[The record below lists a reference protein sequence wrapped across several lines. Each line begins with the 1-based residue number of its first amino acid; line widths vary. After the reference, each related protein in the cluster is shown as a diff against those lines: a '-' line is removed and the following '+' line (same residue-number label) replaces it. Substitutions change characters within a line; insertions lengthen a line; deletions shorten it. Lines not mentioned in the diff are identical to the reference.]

1 MHGDQSNFIK
11 RKQITGRPVPSNHP
25 LRYLLAILPLLFLLS
40 MVGCEPKDEV
50 VTNDPNA
57 VLRFSADT
65 VLFDTVFV
73 TQGSVTRRLKVYNPQ
88 KKAVRI
94 SSISLGGAN
103 SSPYKLIINGQ
114 ETPIANNLE
123 LRGQD
128 SLYVLVR
135 VNINPTAQ
143 NQPFLVADSILFQT
157 NGNQQNVKLVAF
169 GQDAVFHP
177 KGEIGNTIWA
187 AGKPHVLLDT
197 VLLREGTTLTI
208 EKGARIFA
216 SNKAVLLINGTLKV
230 KGTPDE
236 RVTFSGIRRE
246 PAYVNAPGQ
255 WEGIRILTASQ
266 NNTIR
271 YADIRNTVRG
281 LRIGNPGKGGT
292 LVEGCAIQYAFLDGI
307 VAFTSDVKV
316 VNTLINNCGQYSFGG
331 LGGGNYEVLYSTIVN
346 YQNQLQRETPAFV
359 VADFIPGTDIRDQP
373 TQLRL
378 VNSIVYSDGS
388 NYSNEVLLEGDL
400 SAEVA
405 HNILRTDAY
414 KNTLNI
420 NGNLLNIDPKFK
432 DVRKHDF
439 RLDTLSPATSAAIP
453 LPGITK
459 DFKGI
464 IRGTTKP
471 DIGAFERVID

>member
-1 MHGDQSNFIK
+1 M
-11 RKQITGRPVPSNHP
+11 
-25 LRYLLAILPLLFLLS
+25 RYLLAILPLLFLLS
-40 MVGCEPKDEV
+40 MVGCEPKEEV
-50 VTNDPNA
+50 VTNDPDA
-57 VLRFSADT
+57 MLRFSADT

-88 KKAVRI
+88 KNAVRI
-94 SSISLGGAN
+94 SSISLGDAN
-103 SSPYKLIINGQ
+103 TSPYKLIINGQ

-135 VNINPTAQ
+135 VNINPADQ
-143 NQPFLVADSILFQT
+143 NQPFLVADSILFHT
-157 NGNQQNVKLVAF
+157 NGNQQNVKLVAY
-169 GQDAVFHP
+169 GQDAVFHQ
-177 KGEIGNTIWA
+177 KGVIGNTIWA

-197 VLLREGTTLTI
+197 VLLREGATLTI

-216 SNKAVLLINGTLKV
+216 TNKAVLLINGTLQV
-230 KGTPDE
+230 EGTPEE

-246 PAYVNAPGQ
+246 PAYVSAPGQ
-255 WEGIRILTASQ
+255 WEGIRILIGSQ

-271 YADIRNTVRG
+271 YADIRNTIRG

-316 VNTLINNCGQYSFGG
+316 VNTLIQNCGQYSFGG
-331 LGGGNYEVLYSTIVN
+331 LGGGNYEILYSTIVN

-359 VADFIPGTDIRDQP
+359 VADFIPGTEIRNQP

-388 NYSNEVLLEGDL
+388 SYANEVLLEGDI

-405 HNILRTDAY
+405 HNILRTEAY

-432 DVRKHDF
+432 DVRKQDF
-439 RLDTLSPATSAAIP
+439 RLDTLSPASGAALP
-453 LPGITK
+453 LPGISK
-459 DFKGI
+459 DLKGAN
-464 IRGTTKP
+464 RSSGKP
-471 DIGAFERVID
+471 DMGAFERVID

>member
-1 MHGDQSNFIK
+1 M
-11 RKQITGRPVPSNHP
+11 
-25 LRYLLAILPLLFLLS
+25 RYLLAILPLLFLLS

-50 VTNDPNA
+50 VTNDPDA

-128 SLYVLVR
+128 SLYILVR

-157 NGNQQNVKLVAF
+157 NGNQQNVKLVAY

-177 KGEIGNTIWA
+177 KSVIGNTTWA

-197 VLLREGTTLTI
+197 VLLREGATLII

-216 SNKAVLLINGTLKV
+216 SNKAVLLINGTLQV
-230 KGTPDE
+230 KGTPEE

-246 PAYVNAPGQ
+246 TSYANAPGQ

-292 LVEGCAIQYAFLDGI
+292 LVEGCVIQYAFLDGI

-331 LGGGNYEVLYSTIVN
+331 LGGGKYEVLYSTIVN

-378 VNSIVYSDGS
+378 VNSIVYSEGS
-388 NYSNEVLLEGDL
+388 NYTNEVLLEGDL

-414 KNTLNI
+414 KSTLNI

-432 DVRKHDF
+432 DVRKQDF
-439 RLDTLSPATSAAIP
+439 SLDTLSPATGAAIP
-453 LPGITK
+453 LPGINK
-459 DFKGI
+459 DLKGI
-464 IRGTTKP
+464 NRNSTKP
-471 DIGAFERVID
+471 DIGAFERGID

>member
-1 MHGDQSNFIK
+1 MK
-11 RKQITGRPVPSNHP
+11 
-25 LRYLLAILPLLFLLS
+25 YLLAILPLMFLLS

-50 VTNDPNA
+50 VTNDPDA
-57 VLRFSADT
+57 VLHFSADT

-88 KKAVRI
+88 KNAVRI

-103 SSPYKLIINGQ
+103 ASPYQLIINGQ

-123 LRGQD
+123 LRGKD
-128 SLYVLVR
+128 SLYILVR
-135 VNINPTAQ
+135 VNINPAAQ
-143 NQPFLVADSILFQT
+143 NQPFLVADSILFHT
-157 NGNQQNVKLVAF
+157 NGNQQNVKLIAY
-169 GQDAVFHP
+169 GQDAVFHQ
-177 KGEIGNTIWA
+177 KGVIGTSTWA

-197 VLLREGTTLTI
+197 LLLREGATLTI

-216 SNKAVLLINGTLKV
+216 TNKAVLLINGTLQV
-230 KGTPDE
+230 QGTPEE

-246 PAYVNAPGQ
+246 LAYVNAPGQ

-271 YADIRNTVRG
+271 YADIRNTIRG
-281 LRIGNPGKGGT
+281 IRIGNPGKGGT
-292 LVEGCAIQYAFLDGI
+292 LVEGCAIQHAFLDGI

-316 VNTLINNCGQYSFGG
+316 VNTLIQNCGQYSFGG
-331 LGGGNYEVLYSTIVN
+331 LGGGKYEVLYSTIVN

-359 VADFIPGTDIRDQP
+359 VADFIPGTDIRNQP

-388 NYSNEVLLEGDL
+388 NYTNEVLLEGDI
-400 SAEVA
+400 SAEVSK
-405 HNILRTDAY
+405 NILRTDAY
-414 KNTLNI
+414 KNTLNT

-432 DVRKHDF
+432 DVRKQDF
-439 RLDTLSPATSAAIP
+439 RLDTLSPASGAALP
-453 LPGITK
+453 LPGIGK

-464 IRGTTKP
+464 NRSSTKP
-471 DIGAFERVID
+471 DMGAFERTVD